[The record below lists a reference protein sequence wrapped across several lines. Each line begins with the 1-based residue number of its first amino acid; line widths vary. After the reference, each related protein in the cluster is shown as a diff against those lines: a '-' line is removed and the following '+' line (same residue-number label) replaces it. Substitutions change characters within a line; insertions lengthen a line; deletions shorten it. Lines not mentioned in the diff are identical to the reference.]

1 MSQLLPPFP
10 NLEHLRG
17 QAKDVLRVV
26 RRRKPEWKLADA
38 QHAVARGY
46 GFTNWPDLKTHVESV
61 RRQPAASS
69 VARQTHAGHER
80 NGHDVHPI
88 VGTWIL
94 NASRSTFHT
103 TQLQND
109 GVMLEFGIAGGTVT
123 MTQVVVDPSGHD
135 VAVKLAIRT
144 DGQQQPV
151 RFGKGMALE
160 ARWTDSRALEAVV
173 TSGAQI
179 VSRGIYEVSE
189 DGQSLAFTTPEHHV
203 VFDRVGER

>member
-1 MSQLLPPFP
+1 MPQLLPAFP
-10 NLEHLRG
+10 NLEHLKG

-38 QHAVARGY
+38 QHAIARGY

-61 RRQPAASS
+61 RRQPAVSS
-69 VARQTHAGHER
+69 VAPQPRAGRER
-80 NGHDVHPI
+80 NGHDEHPI
-88 VGTWIL
+88 VGTWLL

-103 TQLQND
+103 AQLRHE
-109 GVMLEFGIAGGTVT
+109 GVMLEFGIAGSTIT

-135 VAVKLAIRT
+135 IAVKLAIRT

-151 RFGKGMALE
+151 RFGKGMALA

-173 TSGAQI
+173 TSGEQV
-179 VSRGIYEVSE
+179 VSRGTYEVSE
-189 DGQSLAFTTPEHHV
+189 DGRSLAFTTPEHHV
-203 VFDRVGER
+203 VFDRVGEP

>member
-10 NLEHLRG
+10 NLEHLKG

-26 RRRKPEWKLADA
+26 RRRKADWKLADA
-38 QHAVARGY
+38 QHAIARGY
-46 GFTNWPDLKTHVESV
+46 GFTNWPELKTHVESV
-61 RRQPAASS
+61 RRQSAASS
-69 VARQTHAGHER
+69 IERQANTEHRR
-80 NGHDVHPI
+80 NGHDEHPI
-88 VGTWIL
+88 VGTWVL

-103 TQLQND
+103 AQLRHE
-109 GVMLEFGIAGGTVT
+109 GVMLEFGIAGSTIT
-123 MTQVVVDPSGHD
+123 MTQVVVDPTGHD

-160 ARWTDSRALEAVV
+160 ARWTDSHALEAVI

-179 VSRGIYEVSE
+179 ISRGIYEVSE
-189 DGQSLAFTTPEHHV
+189 DGERLAFTTPEHHV